1 MSRSTPLNNL
11 PNKSAESSHAYDE
24 NENELVKEILQEID
38 TEKNPQAMQQQ
49 SMQQQAMQQQAQQQ
63 AMQQQAMQQQA
74 MQKQVMQQQAMEQQA
89 MEQQSLEQ
97 HAQQEKGQTDLSKH
111 MNEQEDMHTQMLD
124 NQTKEPVLKSQS
136 MVEKIV
142 SMAKLPLIV
151 AAIAVLVSVPAF
163 TTMLE
168 GVIKSKA
175 SLASYGTIIILLVK
189 GVLAGGLYFGINKSL

>member
-49 SMQQQAMQQQAQQQ
+49 AMQQQ

-74 MQKQVMQQQAMEQQA
+74 MQQQAQQQQAQQQQAMQQQALEQQA
-89 MEQQSLEQ
+89 LEQQA
-97 HAQQEKGQTDLSKH
+97 HQENGHTDLSKH

-124 NQTKEPVLKSQS
+124 NQKKEPVLKSQS
-136 MVEKIV
+136 MVDKIV

-175 SLASYGTIIILLVK
+175 SLASYATIIILLVK
-189 GVLAGGLYFGINKSL
+189 GILAGGLYFGINKSL